1 MKKTIAFLLALLMLL
16 TLAGA
21 ALASSVPMDKED
33 QMVGLVKSFLEEN
46 EFPYEYD
53 DYTFT
58 VPFAVENSME
68 YVYMTVYIYDDML
81 AVSADAPVQGTGD
94 IFEKMAVFTTLANNE
109 IYYAQFRVE
118 LDEDNVYVSCR
129 SCNLWR
135 TLFPGRTSCFT
146 CSPCRKAIWR
156 TTATASWRCSTAAI
170 PTRRLKP
177 VRRRWMR
184 NDEQHESISDCKGLR
199 QKKNGSPR
207 CAGLR
212 HLRGSDRILDG
223 QDVFAGENAGRRDGY
238 SHIRR
243 ARDAGLSHP
252 SPRIPQSLRAPH
264 RGRAA
269 PADGGE
275 PDL

>member
-118 LDEDNVYVSCR
+118 LDADKVYVSCR
-129 SCNLWR
+129 SCNLVEDV
-135 TLFPGRTSCFT
+135 
-146 CSPCRKAIWR
+146 
-156 TTATASWRCSTAAI
+156 I
-170 PTRRLKP
+170 P
-177 VRRRWMR
+177 
-184 NDEQHESISDCKGLR
+184 
-199 QKKNGSPR
+199 
-207 CAGLR
+207 
-212 HLRGSDRILDG
+212 
-223 QDVFAGENAGRRDGY
+223 GENELFFLFAM
-238 SHIRR
+238 
-243 ARDAGLSHP
+243 
-252 SPRIPQSLRAPH
+252 PH
-264 RGRAA
+264 RYMEEYGDGILAVLNGGDPYEAFEACQAA
-269 PADGGE
+269 VDAQ
-275 PDL
+275 

>member
-118 LDEDNVYVSCR
+118 LDADKVYVSCR
-129 SCNLWR
+129 SCNLVEDVIPGENE
-135 TLFPGRTSCFT
+135 LFYRH
-146 CSPCRKAIWR
+146 
-156 TTATASWRCSTAAI
+156 AAK
-170 PTRRLKP
+170 LYGGL
-177 VRRRWMR
+177 RRRHPGGAR
-184 NDEQHESISDCKGLR
+184 RRRS
-199 QKKNGSPR
+199 
-207 CAGLR
+207 
-212 HLRGSDRILDG
+212 LRG
-223 QDVFAGENAGRRDGY
+223 V
-238 SHIRR
+238 
-243 ARDAGLSHP
+243 
-252 SPRIPQSLRAPH
+252 
-264 RGRAA
+264 
-269 PADGGE
+269 
-275 PDL
+275 

>member
-16 TLAGA
+16 TLAGV

-118 LDEDNVYVSCR
+118 LDADKVYVSCR
-129 SCNLWR
+129 SCNLVEDV
-135 TLFPGRTSCFT
+135 
-146 CSPCRKAIWR
+146 
-156 TTATASWRCSTAAI
+156 I
-170 PTRRLKP
+170 P
-177 VRRRWMR
+177 
-184 NDEQHESISDCKGLR
+184 
-199 QKKNGSPR
+199 
-207 CAGLR
+207 
-212 HLRGSDRILDG
+212 
-223 QDVFAGENAGRRDGY
+223 GENELFFLFAM
-238 SHIRR
+238 
-243 ARDAGLSHP
+243 
-252 SPRIPQSLRAPH
+252 PH
-264 RGRAA
+264 RYMEEYGDGILAVLNGGDPYEAFEACQAA
-269 PADGGE
+269 VNAQ
-275 PDL
+275 

>member
-16 TLAGA
+16 TLAGT

-118 LDEDNVYVSCR
+118 LDADKVYVSCR
-129 SCNLWR
+129 SCNLVEDV
-135 TLFPGRTSCFT
+135 
-146 CSPCRKAIWR
+146 
-156 TTATASWRCSTAAI
+156 I
-170 PTRRLKP
+170 P
-177 VRRRWMR
+177 
-184 NDEQHESISDCKGLR
+184 
-199 QKKNGSPR
+199 
-207 CAGLR
+207 
-212 HLRGSDRILDG
+212 
-223 QDVFAGENAGRRDGY
+223 GENELFYLFAM
-238 SHIRR
+238 
-243 ARDAGLSHP
+243 
-252 SPRIPQSLRAPH
+252 PQSYMEDYGDGILAVLNGGDPYEAFEACQ
-264 RGRAA
+264 AA
-269 PADGGE
+269 VNAQ
-275 PDL
+275 

>member
-81 AVSADAPVQGTGD
+81 AVSADAPVLGTGD
-94 IFEKMAVFTTLANNE
+94 VFEKMAVFAALANNE

-118 LDEDNVYVSCR
+118 LDADLPLLQSGGGCD
-129 SCNLWR
+129 
-135 TLFPGRTSCFT
+135 P
-146 CSPCRKAIWR
+146 
-156 TTATASWRCSTAAI
+156 
-170 PTRRLKP
+170 RRERAVLP
-177 VRRRWMR
+177 VRHAAELYGGLRRRHPGGARRWR
-184 NDEQHESISDCKGLR
+184 S
-199 QKKNGSPR
+199 
-207 CAGLR
+207 
-212 HLRGSDRILDG
+212 LRG
-223 QDVFAGENAGRRDGY
+223 V
-238 SHIRR
+238 
-243 ARDAGLSHP
+243 
-252 SPRIPQSLRAPH
+252 
-264 RGRAA
+264 
-269 PADGGE
+269 
-275 PDL
+275 

>member
-118 LDEDNVYVSCR
+118 LDADKVYVSCR
-129 SCNLWR
+129 SCNLVEDV
-135 TLFPGRTSCFT
+135 
-146 CSPCRKAIWR
+146 
-156 TTATASWRCSTAAI
+156 I
-170 PTRRLKP
+170 P
-177 VRRRWMR
+177 
-184 NDEQHESISDCKGLR
+184 
-199 QKKNGSPR
+199 
-207 CAGLR
+207 
-212 HLRGSDRILDG
+212 
-223 QDVFAGENAGRRDGY
+223 GENELFYLFAM
-238 SHIRR
+238 
-243 ARDAGLSHP
+243 
-252 SPRIPQSLRAPH
+252 PH
-264 RGRAA
+264 RYMEEYGDGILAVLNGGDPYEAFEACQAA
-269 PADGGE
+269 VNAQ
-275 PDL
+275 